1 MSLLFGETANPE
13 DVTRRPGPW
22 PELNQ
27 RVEIFGSAWG
37 SWLPSRIEDRRTDR
51 LAVAVPQDPAGGGP
65 VRRPADWVAL
75 RWTNPRGI
83 GMLEATVTAATRA
96 GIVPTWELVGRGE
109 PALFQ
114 RRRFAR
120 VPVVLP
126 GRATGRR
133 GAWGLT
139 ILDVAEGGIRCLA
152 PQLAPFDPGEPVEVS
167 FDVDGLDFTA
177 RAEVV
182 RWGLAPGGV
191 TIVFR
196 FSGLP
201 RAGAD
206 RLRRF
211 VFRQELAHS
220 APPPTGVR

>member
-1 MSLLFGETANPE
+1 MSQPFSESASPG
-13 DVTRRPGPW
+13 DVTSRPGPW
-22 PELNQ
+22 PGVNQ

-37 SWLPSRIEDRRTDR
+37 TWLASRVEDRRGNR
-51 LAVAVPQDPAGGGP
+51 LMVAIPQNPDEP
-65 VRRPADWVAL
+65 RPLSRPDHWIAL
-75 RWTNPRGI
+75 RWTTLRGI
-83 GMLEATVTAATRA
+83 GMVEAGVTAVTRA
-96 GIVPTWELVGRGE
+96 GIVPTWELQGRGE

-126 GRATGRR
+126 GRAVGRR

-152 PQLAPFDPGEPVEVS
+152 SQVAPFDPGEPVEVS
-167 FDVDGLDFTA
+167 FDVDGMLLTA
-177 RAEVV
+177 RSEVV
-182 RWGLAPGGV
+182 RWDLAPGGV

-196 FSGLP
+196 FTELP
-201 RAGAD
+201 RGDAD

-211 VFRQELAHS
+211 VFRQELVGS
-220 APPPTGVR
+220 R

>member
-22 PELNQ
+22 PEVNQ
-27 RVEIFGSAWG
+27 RIEIFGSAWG
-37 SWLPSRIEDRRTDR
+37 AWLPSRVEDRRGDR
-51 LAVAVPQDPAGGGP
+51 LVVAVPQQPDKPES

-75 RWTNPRGI
+75 RWANPRGV
-83 GMLEATVTAATRA
+83 GMVEATVIAATRA
-96 GIVPTWELVGRGE
+96 GIVPTWELVGRGQ

-114 RRRFAR
+114 RRRYAR

-126 GRATGRR
+126 GRAVGRR

-152 PQLAPFDPGEPVEVS
+152 PQLAPFDPAETIEVS
-167 FDVDGLDFTA
+167 FDIDGIPLTVGA
-177 RAEVV
+177 AVV
-182 RWGLAPGGV
+182 RWGRAPGGV

-196 FSGLP
+196 FTDLP
-201 RAGAD
+201 RGEAD

-211 VFRQELAHS
+211 VFRQELAQ
-220 APPPTGVR
+220 TGAR

>member
-1 MSLLFGETANPE
+1 MSQLFGETANPE

-22 PELNQ
+22 PEVNQ
-27 RVEIFGSAWG
+27 RVEIFGSGWG
-37 SWLPSRIEDRRTDR
+37 AWLPSRVEDRRGDV
-51 LAVAVPQDPAGGGP
+51 LVVAVPQDPDGLQP
-65 VRRPADWVAL
+65 LRRPADWVAL
-75 RWTNPRGI
+75 RWTSPRGI
-83 GMLEATVTAATRA
+83 GMVEANVTAATRA
-96 GIVPTWELVGRGE
+96 GIVPTWELVGRGQ

-114 RRRFAR
+114 RRRYAR

-126 GRATGRR
+126 GRAVSRR
-133 GAWGLT
+133 GPWGLT

-152 PQLAPFDPGEPVEVS
+152 SQLVPFDPGEAVEVS
-167 FDVDGLDFTA
+167 FDVDGLALTT

-196 FSGLP
+196 FTDLP
-201 RAGAD
+201 RGEAD

-211 VFRQELAHS
+211 VFRQELAVNG
-220 APPPTGVR
+220 AL

>member
-1 MSLLFGETANPE
+1 MNPLDGDTFNPA

-22 PELNQ
+22 PEVNQ
-27 RVEIFGSAWG
+27 RVEIFASAWG
-37 SWLPSRIEDRRTDR
+37 SWLPSRVEDRRGDR
-51 LAVAVPQDPAGGGP
+51 LVVAVPQDPAEL
-65 VRRPADWVAL
+65 RPLSHPDEWVAL
-75 RWTNPRGI
+75 RWTTSRGI
-83 GMLEATVTAATRA
+83 GMVEGTVVRDTRA
-96 GIVPTWELVGRGE
+96 GIVPTWELAGRGQ

-114 RRRFAR
+114 RRRYAR

-126 GRATGRR
+126 GRAVGRR

-139 ILDVAEGGIRCLA
+139 ILDLAEGGIRCLA
-152 PQLAPFDPGEPVEVS
+152 SQVAPFDPGEPVEVS
-167 FDVDGLDFTA
+167 FDIDGLPLTA

-196 FSGLP
+196 FTGLP
-201 RAGAD
+201 RSDAD

-211 VFRQELAHS
+211 VFRAELTHS
-220 APPPTGVR
+220 GAR

>member
-1 MSLLFGETANPE
+1 MHPDYGDSPDPE
-13 DVTRRPGPW
+13 GVTRRPGPW
-22 PELNQ
+22 PAVNQ
-27 RVEIFGSAWG
+27 RVEIFASTWG
-37 SWLPSRIEDRRTDR
+37 TWLPSRVEDR
-51 LAVAVPQDPAGGGP
+51 LADRLIVAVPQDPAELRP
-65 VRRPADWVAL
+65 VSRPDEWVAL
-75 RWTNPRGI
+75 RWTSPRGI
-83 GMLEATVTAATRA
+83 GMLEAAVAHATRA
-96 GIVPTWELVGRGE
+96 GIVPTWELVGRDQ

-114 RRRFAR
+114 RRRYAR

-126 GRATGRR
+126 GRAVGRR

-152 PQLAPFDPGEPVEVS
+152 PQVAPFDPGEPVDVS
-167 FDVDGLDFTA
+167 FDVDGLLLTA

-191 TIVFR
+191 TIAFR
-196 FSGLP
+196 FTGLP
-201 RAGAD
+201 RNDAD

-220 APPPTGVR
+220 GAR

>member
-22 PELNQ
+22 PEVNQ
-27 RVEIFGSAWG
+27 RVELFGSAWG
-37 SWLPSRIEDRRTDR
+37 AWLPSRVEDRRGVR
-51 LAVAVPQDPAGGGP
+51 LLVAVPDAPDGAQPL
-65 VRRPADWVAL
+65 RRPTDWVAL
-75 RWTNPRGI
+75 RWTSPRGI
-83 GMLEATVTAATRA
+83 GMVEAGVTAVTRA
-96 GIVPTWELVGRGE
+96 GIVPAWELVGRGE

-114 RRRFAR
+114 RRRYAR

-126 GRATGRR
+126 GRAVGRR

-152 PQLAPFDPGEPVEVS
+152 SQPVPFDPGEAVEVS
-167 FDVDGLDFTA
+167 FHVDGRGLSA

-182 RWGLAPGGV
+182 RWGVAPGGV

-196 FSGLP
+196 FTDLP
-201 RAGAD
+201 RGDAD
-206 RLRRF
+206 LLRRF
-211 VFRQELAHS
+211 VFRRELAGS
-220 APPPTGVR
+220 RAR

>member
-22 PELNQ
+22 PEVNQ

-37 SWLPSRIEDRRTDR
+37 AWLLSRVEDRRGDR
-51 LAVAVPQDPAGGGP
+51 LVVAVPNDPAEPRP
-65 VRRPADWVAL
+65 VRRPTDWVAL

-83 GMLEATVTAATRA
+83 GMVEATVTAATRA
-96 GIVPTWELVGRGE
+96 GIVPTWELVGRGQ

-114 RRRFAR
+114 RRRYAR

-126 GRATGRR
+126 GRAVGRR

-152 PQLAPFDPGEPVEVS
+152 SQPAPFDPGETVEVS
-167 FDVDGLDFTA
+167 FDIDGGLTA
-177 RAEVV
+177 RTEVV
-182 RWGLAPGGV
+182 RWGPAPGGV

-196 FSGLP
+196 FTDLP
-201 RAGAD
+201 RADAD

-211 VFRQELAHS
+211 VFRQELVHHGA
-220 APPPTGVR
+220 R

>member
-1 MSLLFGETANPE
+1 MNPLDGDTAGSA

-22 PELNQ
+22 PEVNQ

-37 SWLPSRIEDRRTDR
+37 AWLASRVEDRRGER
-51 LAVAVPQDPAGGGP
+51 LVVAVPQDPTELRP
-65 VRRPADWVAL
+65 VGRPDEWVAL
-75 RWTNPRGI
+75 RWTSPRGI
-83 GMLEATVTAATRA
+83 GMVEASVASATRA
-96 GIVPTWELVGRGE
+96 GVVPTWELVGRDQ

-114 RRRFAR
+114 RRRYAR
-120 VPVVLP
+120 VPVILP
-126 GRATGRR
+126 GRAVGRR

-139 ILDVAEGGIRCLA
+139 ILDVAEGGVRCLA
-152 PQLAPFDPGEPVEVS
+152 SQVAPFDPGEPVEVS
-167 FDVDGLDFTA
+167 FDIDGFPLTTW
-177 RAEVV
+177 AEVV

-196 FSGLP
+196 FVDLP
-201 RAGAD
+201 RTAAD

-220 APPPTGVR
+220 GAR

>member
-1 MSLLFGETANPE
+1 MNPLDGDTTNSG

-22 PELNQ
+22 PEVNQ
-27 RVEIFGSAWG
+27 RVEIFASAWG
-37 SWLPSRIEDRRTDR
+37 DWLPSRVEDQRRDR
-51 LAVAVPQDPAGGGP
+51 LVVAVPQDPAELRP
-65 VRRPADWVAL
+65 VHRPEEWVAL
-75 RWTNPRGI
+75 RWTSPRGI
-83 GMLEATVTAATRA
+83 GMVEATVERATRT
-96 GIVPTWELVGRGE
+96 GIVPTWELAGRGE
-109 PALFQ
+109 PAVFQ
-114 RRRFAR
+114 RRRYAR

-126 GRATGRR
+126 GRALARR

-152 PQLAPFDPGEPVEVS
+152 SQVAPFDPGEPVEVS
-167 FDVDGLDFTA
+167 FDIDGMPLTA

-196 FSGLP
+196 FTDLP
-201 RAGAD
+201 RSDAD

-211 VFRQELAHS
+211 VFRQELAH
-220 APPPTGVR
+220 TGAR

>member
-22 PELNQ
+22 PNVNQ

-37 SWLPSRIEDRRTDR
+37 AWLSSRVEDRLGDR
-51 LAVAVPQDPAGGGP
+51 LVVAVPQDPDGLRP

-75 RWTNPRGI
+75 RWNNPRGI
-83 GMLEATVTAATRA
+83 GMVEATVVTATRA

-114 RRRFAR
+114 RRRYAR

-126 GRATGRR
+126 GRAEGRR

-139 ILDVAEGGIRCLA
+139 ILDVAEGGIRCLTS
-152 PQLAPFDPGEPVEVS
+152 QVAPFDPGEPIEVS
-167 FDVDGLDFTA
+167 FDIDGLPFMA
-177 RAEVV
+177 QAEVV

-191 TIVFR
+191 NIVFR
-196 FSGLP
+196 FTDLP
-201 RAGAD
+201 RGEAD

-211 VFRQELAHS
+211 VFRQELAHNG
-220 APPPTGVR
+220 AR

>member
-1 MSLLFGETANPE
+1 MNPAYGDTANPE

-22 PELNQ
+22 PEVNQ
-27 RVEIFGSAWG
+27 RVEIFASAWG
-37 SWLPSRIEDRRTDR
+37 AWLPSRVEDRRGDR
-51 LAVAVPQDPAGGGP
+51 LVVAVPQDPAGLRP
-65 VRRPADWVAL
+65 VRRPEEWVAL
-75 RWTNPRGI
+75 RWTSPRGI
-83 GMLEATVTAATRA
+83 GMVEATVTKSTRA
-96 GIVPTWELVGRGE
+96 GIVPTWELVGRGQ

-114 RRRFAR
+114 RRRYAR

-126 GRATGRR
+126 GRAVGRR

-139 ILDVAEGGIRCLA
+139 ILDEAEGGVRCLA
-152 PQLAPFDPGEPVEVS
+152 SQVAPFDPGEPVEVS
-167 FDVDGLDFTA
+167 FDADGLPLTA

-196 FSGLP
+196 FTGLP
-201 RAGAD
+201 RNDAD

-220 APPPTGVR
+220 GAR

>member
-1 MSLLFGETANPE
+1 MSLLFGDTDNPE
-13 DVTRRPGPW
+13 EVTRRPGPW
-22 PELNQ
+22 PDVNQ
-27 RVEIFGSAWG
+27 RVEVFGSAWG
-37 SWLPSRIEDRRTDR
+37 AWLPSRVEDRRGDR
-51 LAVAVPQDPAGGGP
+51 LVIAVPQDPEELRP
-65 VRRPADWVAL
+65 VRLPADWVAL

-83 GMLEATVTAATRA
+83 GMVEATVTAATRD

-114 RRRFAR
+114 RRRYAR
-120 VPVVLP
+120 VPVLLP
-126 GRATGRR
+126 GRAVGRR

-152 PQLAPFDPGEPVEVS
+152 SQLAPFDPGEAIEVS
-167 FDVDGLDFTA
+167 FDVDGLLLSA

-196 FSGLP
+196 FTELP
-201 RAGAD
+201 RGEAD

-211 VFRQELAHS
+211 VFRQELVLGS
-220 APPPTGVR
+220 TR